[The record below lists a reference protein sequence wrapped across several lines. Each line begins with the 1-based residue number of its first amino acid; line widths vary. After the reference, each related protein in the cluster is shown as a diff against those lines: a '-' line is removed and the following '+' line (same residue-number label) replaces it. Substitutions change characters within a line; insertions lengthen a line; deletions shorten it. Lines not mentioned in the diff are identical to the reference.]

1 MSARDDLTRATE
13 EAKAQVEAARAA
25 LAASREAR
33 SGGRAKNA
41 REAERQLSALRGAV
55 VDDVRALRGRL
66 GALDPAARRG
76 ATTTAV
82 VGAGAL
88 ATLVGSGL
96 AVRGQVRRRIAQRG
110 VQQQAVAIARALAG
124 STLDAPR
131 SPSGRSR
138 RGRGTLITLL
148 AVGAAAAGAAAFQQR
163 RGAPVDD
170 DDLWLPERGPGP
182 A

>member
-1 MSARDDLTRATE
+1 MSARDDLARATE
-13 EAKAQVEAARAA
+13 EAKAQVDAARAA
-25 LAASREAR
+25 LTASRDAR

-41 REAERQLSALRGAV
+41 REAERQLQALRGAV
-55 VDDVRALRGRL
+55 VDDIRALRGRL
-66 GALDPAARRG
+66 GSLDPSARRG
-76 ATTTAV
+76 ATTAAV

-96 AVRGQVRRRIAQRG
+96 AVRGRVRRGIAQRG
-110 VQQQAVAIARALAG
+110 VQQQAFAIARALAG
-124 STLDAPR
+124 SALDAPG

-138 RGRGTLITLL
+138 RGTLVTLL
-148 AVGAAAAGAAAFQQR
+148 AVGAAVAGAAALQQR

-182 A
+182 V